1 MMFACAIFACLILA
15 LLGGIHLYWALGGR
29 VSRDGA
35 IPSINGKALLA
46 PTSAVTAL
54 VGIALFAMSGLV
66 GATAGLFATPIPPG
80 VLRVATGLLALVFFA
95 RGIGDFRYV
104 GFFKRV
110 KGSLFATRD
119 TYVYSPL
126 CMVLAVLAGVV
137 TAQ

>member
-1 MMFACAIFACLILA
+1 MFACAIVACLILA

-35 IPSINGKALLA
+35 IPSVNGKALLA
-46 PTSAVTAL
+46 PTPAVTAL

-66 GATAGLFATPIPPG
+66 GATAGLFITPIPPG
-80 VLRVATGLLALVFFA
+80 VLRVATGLLALVFFG
-95 RGIGDFRYV
+95 RGSYV

-110 KGSLFATRD
+110 KGSLFAIRD

-126 CMVLAVLAGVV
+126 CMVLAVLAGLV
-137 TAQ
+137 AAL